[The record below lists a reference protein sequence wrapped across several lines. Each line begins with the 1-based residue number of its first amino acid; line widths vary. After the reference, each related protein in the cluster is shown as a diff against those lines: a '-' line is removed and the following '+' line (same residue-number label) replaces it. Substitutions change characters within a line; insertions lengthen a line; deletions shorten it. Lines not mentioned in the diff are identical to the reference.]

1 MRIKERRGWVT
12 STPFRL
18 ARSRCGSELLLPFA
32 RPGAM
37 RLSGAAARL
46 ATLLGRAS
54 AQSPRRAAAG
64 LLRHAGSA
72 TLLPATLRAWTSA
85 LLGLRRRPAPL
96 LRATTALLRAWT
108 SALLGL
114 RRRAATLFGAT
125 AALLR
130 RARGSALLGAASTL
144 RRHNGF
150 ALLRPSLRGR
160 GWLLAARLATR
171 SGRLTSLFRRRAGR
185 AFRAR
190 PSLFRTT

>member
-114 RRRAATLFGAT
+114 RRRPAPLLRATPALLRAWTSALLGLRRRAATLFGAT

-130 RARGSALLGAASTL
+130 RARGSALLGL
-144 RRHNGF
+144 RR
-150 ALLRPSLRGR
+150 R
-160 GWLLAARLATR
+160 
-171 SGRLTSLFRRRAGR
+171 
-185 AFRAR
+185 
-190 PSLFRTT
+190 